1 MLTIKD
7 ILKNKVKV
15 VKSTFQE
22 QDIFIKEFTPK
33 IRQDFIEA
41 ANFSEQQYVVIYNCL
56 CNEDGS
62 KLFSEEEK
70 EELKELKPEYIDE
83 LFTVIMKNATGV
95 SDKETAGN

>member
-41 ANFSEQQYVVIYNCL
+41 ANFSEQQIVVIFNCL
-56 CNEDGS
+56 CNEDGTRM
-62 KLFSEEEK
+62 LSEEEK
-70 EELKELKPEYIDE
+70 LELNELQPEYIDE
-83 LFTVIMKNATGV
+83 LFTVIMKNATGTN
-95 SDKETAGN
+95 DKETAGN